1 MNEMVERAARAMAW
15 EAIIESLEL
24 SGVMAFNPE
33 WTEKQVDEDWPMYR
47 RHARAAIAAMREP
60 TEEMIDDGDDEF
72 PQFEEAMYRFEYLR
86 KAWQAMIDAALPP
99 QGEGNDK

>member
-1 MNEMVERAARAMAW
+1 MSEMIERVARAMAW

-33 WTEKQVDEDWPMYR
+33 WIEKQVDEDWPMYR

-60 TEEMIDDGDDEF
+60 TD
-72 PQFEEAMYRFEYLR
+72 AMLGAGYSVRADSDNL
-86 KAWQAMIDAALPP
+86 QAPAILPP
-99 QGEGNDK
+99 QGEGG